1 VVNVPQNESTGAIT
15 ANEVVIAFL
24 DWLRLERRSAGH
36 TVSAYRADLNN
47 LLGFLASHF
56 GSPPMLKT
64 LAGLTASDLRLWMAA
79 DMAAGAASST
89 RARHLAAVRTFYRFL
104 ARHHGINNRA
114 ARSMTTPRFPPRLPR
129 PLSQAQA
136 LAVAQYRGT
145 NEEKPEH
152 SARRSALYALLYGSG
167 LRIGEA
173 LALNVRHAPLPEKAG
188 ALLVHGKGGKERL
201 VPVLPAVRQA
211 IARYLAYRPNALPDE
226 PLFLSNRGKR
236 LHPRVVEV
244 DFAQLRGPLRL
255 PEDATP
261 HSLRHSCASHL
272 LAAGV
277 DLRTIQELLGH
288 ASLATTQTYAA
299 VDEAM
304 LDRAIRHH
312 PHFKKP

>member
-1 VVNVPQNESTGAIT
+1 LRFRKTSSAKAVR
-15 ANEVVIAFL
+15 IAFL
-24 DWLRLERRSAGH
+24 DWLRLERCAAAN
-36 TVSAYRADLNN
+36 TVKAYGADLAN
-47 LLGFLASHF
+47 LLDFLARRS
-56 GSPPMLKT
+56 GAPAKLRA
-64 LAGLTASDLRLWMAA
+64 LVDLTPADLRAWMAA
-79 DMAAGAASST
+79 DMAAGTSSST
-89 RARHLAAVRTFYRFL
+89 RARRLAAVRTFYRFL
-104 ARHHGINNRA
+104 ARHHGISNRS
-114 ARSMTTPRFPPRLPR
+114 ARSMTTPRFSPRLPR

-145 NEEKPEH
+145 NNEKPEH
-152 SARRSALYALLYGSG
+152 SARRSALYSLLYGSG

-211 IARYLAYRPNALPDE
+211 IARYLAYRPDALPDE

-244 DFAQLRGPLRL
+244 DFAHLRGPLRL
-255 PEDATP
+255 PEDASP

-288 ASLATTQTYAA
+288 VSLSTTQTYAA
-299 VDEAM
+299 VDEVM